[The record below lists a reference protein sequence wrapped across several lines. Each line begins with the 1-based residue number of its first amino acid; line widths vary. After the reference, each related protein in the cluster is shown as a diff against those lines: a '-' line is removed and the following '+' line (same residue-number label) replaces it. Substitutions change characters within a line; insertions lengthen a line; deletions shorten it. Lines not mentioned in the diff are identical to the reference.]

1 MGGFSVVVM
10 LSVLGAVAFVIL
22 GVVAVAFGLFV
33 AATVVSIVFACRT
46 KTRRE
51 RGKRL
56 GGLVAVPIALYAVS
70 VPVLVWFVLMWVV
83 PIAGD
88 GEGDELSDFSQAIT
102 RHEPEALQACF
113 DADAFS
119 FPSEGPESLASL
131 LEVAIAYGEAPCA
144 QTVLAAAEKRGAPLD
159 VNEPLPSYTV
169 SGDPYGAERPLA
181 RAAGSDYS
189 SARMLSVLLE
199 AGADPNAASLLD
211 VEGGRPLHLVCD
223 NVGWTSMSAEDQER
237 ALADSGES
245 IDLLAA
251 YGADP
256 AAVDAAGLTAGDRLT
271 GRLDSLVEGDAL
283 TREQANRFV
292 AEHAESLGLAYSSA
306 RTALRAAA

>member
-1 MGGFSVVVM
+1 M
-10 LSVLGAVAFVIL
+10 
-22 GVVAVAFGLFV
+22 
-33 AATVVSIVFACRT
+33 
-46 KTRRE
+46 
-51 RGKRL
+51 
-56 GGLVAVPIALYAVS
+56 
-70 VPVLVWFVLMWVV
+70 
-83 PIAGD
+83 
-88 GEGDELSDFSQAIT
+88 
-102 RHEPEALQACF
+102 QACF
-113 DADAFS
+113 DADAFF

-131 LEVAIAYGEAPCA
+131 LEVAIAYGDAPCA

-159 VNEPLPSYTV
+159 VNGPFPSYTV
-169 SGDPYGAERPLA
+169 SGDPYGTERPLA

-199 AGADPNAASLLD
+199 AGADLNAASLLD
-211 VEGGRPLHLVCD
+211 VEGGCPLHLVCD

-245 IDLLAA
+245 IDLLAT

-256 AAVDAAGLTAGDRLT
+256 AAVDVTGLAAGDRLT

-283 TREQANRFV
+283 TREQADRFV

>member
-1 MGGFSVVVM
+1 M
-10 LSVLGAVAFVIL
+10 
-22 GVVAVAFGLFV
+22 
-33 AATVVSIVFACRT
+33 
-46 KTRRE
+46 
-51 RGKRL
+51 
-56 GGLVAVPIALYAVS
+56 
-70 VPVLVWFVLMWVV
+70 
-83 PIAGD
+83 
-88 GEGDELSDFSQAIT
+88 
-102 RHEPEALQACF
+102 QACF

-131 LEVAIAYGEAPCA
+131 LEVAIAYGDAPCA
-144 QTVLAAAEKRGAPLD
+144 QTVLAAAEKRAAPLD
-159 VNEPLPSYTV
+159 VNEPLPSYTA

-181 RAAGSDYS
+181 RAAGRDYS

-211 VEGGRPLHLVCD
+211 VEGGRPLHLACD
-223 NVGWTSMSAEDQER
+223 NVGWTSVSAEDQER

-283 TREQANRFV
+283 TREQADRFV

>member
-1 MGGFSVVVM
+1 M
-10 LSVLGAVAFVIL
+10 
-22 GVVAVAFGLFV
+22 
-33 AATVVSIVFACRT
+33 
-46 KTRRE
+46 
-51 RGKRL
+51 
-56 GGLVAVPIALYAVS
+56 
-70 VPVLVWFVLMWVV
+70 
-83 PIAGD
+83 
-88 GEGDELSDFSQAIT
+88 
-102 RHEPEALQACF
+102 QACF

-131 LEVAIAYGEAPCA
+131 LEVAIAYGDAPCA
-144 QTVLAAAEKRGAPLD
+144 QTVLAAAEKRGVPLD
-159 VNEPLPSYTV
+159 VNGPFPV
-169 SGDPYGAERPLA
+169 SGDPYSAERPLA

-199 AGADPNAASLLD
+199 AGADLNAASLLD
-211 VEGGRPLHLVCD
+211 VEGGCPLHLMCD

-256 AAVDAAGLTAGDRLT
+256 AAVDATGLAAGDRLT

-283 TREQANRFV
+283 TREQADRFV